1 MTARVKTWR
10 YLVAGFALGTG
21 LAAGAFL
28 MWRGIR
34 RGDAPTELSA
44 AEGRRLL
51 DMVMQ
56 RIQYSWVDSIPV
68 DELYRRAALG
78 LVGELGDPNSQY
90 LDSAH
95 LKRLREATTGT
106 YFGVGMSL
114 DLRDGWLVVTHVRV
128 GTPAERAGLVI
139 GDRLVEINGQS
150 MRNWSPAE
158 ARSAIRGATGSRL
171 AVSIERGNTTARIP
185 LKLEREE
192 IHVSSVTRA
201 SLLDSRV
208 GYFLVSTFNDSTAQD
223 VERTVDSLVTAG
235 ARGLV
240 IDLRGNPGGL
250 LAQGV
255 EVADLVLDKGKRIAS
270 TRGRTP
276 GANTEFVDKSAQR
289 WRDHPVVVLV
299 NGNTASAAEV
309 VAGALQDNDRALL
322 LGRQTYGKG
331 SAQAVL
337 QLDDGGALKLTSARW
352 YTPLGRSI
360 ERRHDLALADADAEA
375 DTAAPTYR
383 TERGRTMLGGG
394 GIRPDIVTGDSALS
408 PTERAWVRAIGTK
421 VALFREALSD
431 AAEQLVKRR
440 GVRDPLFTVD
450 PAMRDALYAAMRS
463 KGVDVPRT
471 IFDDVHGSVDR
482 VLGQEIARIAFGIP
496 GAQQRAV
503 HTDAVVAQAVALLQG
518 VETADAL
525 FKRLPKVAVSAERK
539 PDAPSAAIP

>member
-10 YLVAGFALGTG
+10 YLIAGFALGTG
-21 LAAGAFL
+21 LAVGAFL

-34 RGDAPTELSA
+34 RADAPAELSA

-56 RIQYSWVDSIPV
+56 RIQYSWVDSIPA
-68 DELYRRAALG
+68 DELYRRAAMG

-95 LKRLREATTGT
+95 LKRLREATAGT

-128 GTPAERAGLVI
+128 GTPAERAGLAI

-158 ARSAIRGATGSRL
+158 AREAIRGSGGARL
-171 AVSIERGNTTARIP
+171 AVSIVRGSATARIP

-192 IHVSSVTRA
+192 IHVSAVTRA
-201 SLLDSRV
+201 SLLDSRI
-208 GYFLVSTFNDSTAQD
+208 GYFLVSTFNDSTAHD

-240 IDLRGNPGGL
+240 LDLRGNPGGL

-255 EVADLVLDKGKRIAS
+255 EVADLFLDKGKRIAS
-270 TRGRTP
+270 TRGRTA
-276 GANTEFVDKSAQR
+276 GANTEFVDKSVQR
-289 WRDHPVVVLV
+289 WPDHPIVVLV

-337 QLDDGGALKLTSARW
+337 QLEDGGALKLTSARW

-360 ERRHDLALADADAEA
+360 ERRNDFALADAEAEA
-375 DTAAPTYR
+375 DTTTPTFR
-383 TERGRTMLGGG
+383 TQRGRTMLGGG

-408 PTERAWVRAIGTK
+408 PAERAWVRAIGTR
-421 VALFREALSD
+421 VALFREALSGT
-431 AAEQLVKRR
+431 AEQLVKRR
-440 GVRDPLFTVD
+440 VVRDPLFTVD
-450 PAMRDALYAAMRS
+450 PAMRDALYAAMRA
-463 KGVDVPRT
+463 KGVDVSRT

-482 VLGQEIARIAFGIP
+482 VLGQEMARVAFGIP

-503 HTDAVVAQAVALLQG
+503 RTDAVVTQAVALLQG

-525 FKRLPKVAVSAERK
+525 FKRLPKVAVSAERN
-539 PDAPSAAIP
+539 PAAPAPAIP

>member
-1 MTARVKTWR
+1 MTGRIKTWR
-10 YLVAGFALGTG
+10 YVIAGFALGTG
-21 LAAGAFL
+21 LATGAFL

-34 RGDAPTELSA
+34 RDDAPTELSA

-56 RIQYSWVDSIPV
+56 RIQHSWVDSIPP
-68 DELYRRAALG
+68 DDLYRRAALG

-90 LDSAH
+90 LDAEH
-95 LKRLREATTGT
+95 LKRLREATAGT
-106 YFGVGMSL
+106 YWGVGMSL

-128 GTPAERAGLVI
+128 GTPAERAGLAI
-139 GDRLVEINGQS
+139 GDRLVEMNGRS
-150 MRNWSPAE
+150 MRNWSSAE
-158 ARSAIRGATGSRL
+158 ARAAIRTATGTRL
-171 AVSIERGNTTARIP
+171 SMAIVRGSATARIP
-185 LKLEREE
+185 LQLERED
-192 IHVSSVTRA
+192 IHVSAVTRA
-201 SLLDSRV
+201 SLVDSRV
-208 GYFLVSTFNDSTAQD
+208 GYFLVSTFNDSTARD
-223 VERTVDSLVTAG
+223 VARTVDSLVTAG
-235 ARGLV
+235 ARALV

-255 EVADLVLDKGKRIAS
+255 EVADLFLDKGKRIAS
-270 TRGRTP
+270 TRGRAA

-289 WRDHPVVVLV
+289 WPDSPIVILV
-299 NGNTASAAEV
+299 NGNTASPAEV

-337 QLDDGGALKLTSARW
+337 QLEDGGALKLTSARW

-360 ERRHDLALADADAEA
+360 ERRIDLAETDADA

-383 TERGRTMLGGG
+383 TERGRTMTGGG

-408 PTERAWVRAIGTK
+408 PAERAWVRAIGTR
-421 VALFREALSD
+421 VSAFREALSGT
-431 AAEQLVKRR
+431 AEQLVRRR

-450 PAMRDALYAAMRS
+450 PAMRDALYVAMRS

-482 VLGQEIARIAFGIP
+482 VLGQEMARIAFGIP

-503 HTDAVVAQAVALLQG
+503 RTDAVVAQAVSLLQG

-525 FKRLPKVAVSAERK
+525 FKRLPKVAAGAERN
-539 PDAPSAAIP
+539 PAAPGPANP